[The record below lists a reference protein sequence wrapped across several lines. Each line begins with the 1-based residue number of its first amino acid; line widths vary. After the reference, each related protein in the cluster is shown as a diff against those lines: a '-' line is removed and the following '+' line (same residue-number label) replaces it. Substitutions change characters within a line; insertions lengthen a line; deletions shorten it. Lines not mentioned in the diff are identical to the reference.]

1 MPDAS
6 SDYPRWTDCFHSIWF
21 DYFHPVFRLA
31 RAWAFARSRGRC
43 QGCGY
48 RPAEHA
54 HHWSL
59 VYPPPWAT
67 TPDHLTALCRL
78 CHRVMTLLR
87 KFLSVGG
94 DARRFLAIVEAAVA
108 EAGETVPR
116 TGRALRLRGGYGARV
131 AGRTRPR
138 VGELLKVTLRSG
150 AWSHMVVTAVVDGGV
165 PGRWRVLTSWPK
177 ASEHCVNHGAGVP
190 LAAAASSRNAS
201 GGRPSR
207 GRPGCA

>member
-1 MPDAS
+1 MPEH
-6 SDYPRWTDCFHSIWF
+6 PRWFDFHRWF
-21 DYFHPVFRLA
+21 DYFHPIFRRA

-48 RPAEHA
+48 RRAEHA

-59 VYPPPWAT
+59 VYLPPWAT

-94 DARRFLAIVEAAVA
+94 DPVRFLAIVEAALA

-116 TGRALRLRGGYGARV
+116 TGRALRLRCGHGARV

-138 VGELLKVTLRSG
+138 VGEQLKVTLRSG
-150 AWSHMVVTAVVDGGV
+150 AWSYMVVSAVVGGV
-165 PGRWRVLTSWPK
+165 PKRWYVLTSWPK
-177 ASEHCVNHGAGVP
+177 ASEECVNRGAVAP
-190 LAAAASSRNAS
+190 PAAAASSRNAS